1 MKRLIAVLLVALTF
15 GLAAQAQAQTKYR
28 EFFETGVSTVV
39 GNYAGPSYHISNTH
53 GFKFGS
59 MFVGLG
65 YGYDYYW
72 LKKKR
77 HTQVWNLG
85 GTRPVFIDLK
95 RYDEDA
101 KNSLILDAK
110 AGISFDRKQY
120 IEDFCEFGIGRR
132 MVLKGDSALSASL
145 FCKLYHDDYN
155 DGGCTV
161 NYRTIY
167 NVGFKLAIEI
177 F

>member
-1 MKRLIAVLLVALTF
+1 MKRLIAVLLVALAF

-65 YGYDYYW
+65 FGYDYYW
-72 LKKKR
+72 LKTKR
-77 HTQVWNLG
+77 HTQVWNHE
-85 GTRPVFIDLK
+85 GTSPLFINVKHYNEDK
-95 RYDEDA
+95 RT
-101 KNSLILDAK
+101 SLILDAK
-110 AGISFDRKQY
+110 AGVDIDWKPESNG
-120 IEDFCEFGIGRR
+120 EFGEIGVGQRIT
-132 MVLKGDSALSASL
+132 LKRDTALSASL
-145 FCKLYHDDYN
+145 FFKLYHDYFRE
-155 DGGCTV
+155 GCIVT
-161 NYRTIY
+161 YRPIY